1 MRNRTLLAVA
11 LAAGLAVSVSASAC
25 SSDDD
30 ASSSPTTVASD
41 NPTTTMVGNVLPP
54 VILTES
60 DASAN
65 VKVGTTVTFDLG
77 DPGEGRFVAQSAD
90 PKVFRVDG
98 EGKNEGTYT
107 TNAGGM
113 AVAAGTT
120 EVTVQFF
127 GSTNGV
133 GSPTTFTITVE

>member
-1 MRNRTLLAVA
+1 MRNRTLIAVV
-11 LAAGLAVSVSASAC
+11 LAAGLAISATAC

-30 ASSSPTTVASD
+30 ASSSTTAAAGD
-41 NPTTTMVGNVLPP
+41 TTSTMVGNVLPP
-54 VILTES
+54 VILSES
-60 DASAN
+60 DTSTT

-77 DPGEGRFVAQSAD
+77 DPGEGRFVAESSDA
-90 PKVFRVDG
+90 KVFKVVG
-98 EGKNEGTYT
+98 EGKTEGTYT

-113 AVAAGTT
+113 AEAVGTA